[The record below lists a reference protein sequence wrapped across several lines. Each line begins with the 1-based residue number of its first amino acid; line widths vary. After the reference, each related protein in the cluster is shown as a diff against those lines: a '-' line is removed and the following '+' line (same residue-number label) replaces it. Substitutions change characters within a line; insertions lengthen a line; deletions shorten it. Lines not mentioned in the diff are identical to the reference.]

1 MYDQVVFACHPDEAL
16 AILGNNATDEER
28 KVLGSFEYSS
38 NDVYVHSD
46 INLMPKARAAWTSWN
61 YLGASNKND
70 DNAVFVTYWINKL
83 QSIEHDKEILVS
95 LNPTTLPASEKTY
108 CKIVYAHPQYSVS
121 AIEGQRMMP
130 SLQGMNNT
138 YFAGAYL
145 GYGFHEDG
153 IRSGLE
159 VAITMGSN
167 ANHAKWI
174 QQNGIG
180 NMIPAS
186 NFQKTMMKVASSFS
200 IGGYFNRFMEILS
213 QQFFFFFLRRG
224 IHTGVLHFLLP
235 DGTKRSFRGKKRHET
250 DEVTIIIY
258 SYRFFSRVVF
268 EYELGLC
275 LSYVAGEWTV
285 AETSSN
291 YDGITKLLLLLL
303 DNTYQSNKKN
313 YAKVL
318 TVTHLLTHSP
328 NHLLTHSLKSTS
340 LSLINIPTAWIGG
353 LINGL
358 IYSFT
363 LDNSVANSRKHI
375 HAHYDLSNDLF
386 HTFLDTKHYM
396 YSCGIFEK
404 LNSTTNHDLT
414 RRPDYLT
421 SKDVYFA
428 GTLEESQTRKIDALL
443 SRLLPIDS
451 STKLLDIGFGWGG
464 ISIRAA
470 SLYGCKVHG
479 ITLSIE
485 QLKYAEVKVK
495 ELKLDHLITFELIDY
510 RAFTKQSKVQFD
522 RIVSCEMIE
531 AVGHKYYPNFFQCID
546 DLLVDD
552 GIFVMQAITMPDS
565 RYASYVNQADFINT
579 VIFPGGLCPSISAL
593 LNAATTSSS
602 LHLENSTNYN
612 LSYAETLRQWRYR
625 FNDALPRVVSLGFD
639 DEFVRLWNLYMCY
652 CEAGFQRNILG
663 LHILTFV
670 RPKNCNM
677 KNSLM

>member
-61 YLGASNKND
+61 YLGTSNKND

-108 CKIVYAHPQYSVS
+108 CKIVYTHPQYSVS
-121 AIEGQRMMP
+121 AVEGQRMMP
-130 SLQGMNNT
+130 SLQGNNNT

-186 NFQKTMMKVASSFS
+186 NFQKTMMKIASSFS
-200 IGGYFNRFMEILS
+200 IGSYFNRFMEILS
-213 QQFFFFFLRRG
+213 QQFFFFFLTRG
-224 IHTGVLHFLLP
+224 IHTGVLHFILP

-313 YAKVL
+313 Y
-318 TVTHLLTHSP
+318 T
-328 NHLLTHSLKSTS
+328 KSTS
-340 LSLINIPTAWIGG
+340 LLYEVPVNNSIKVWKQLHVSPFNPSRNQYYLFNTNINKGDTFNPATLYWDISLFDTDDSLVLSANMKLMAVRTPKYIFFNF
-353 LINGL
+353 LIIIFR
-358 IYSFT
+358 IY
-363 LDNSVANSRKHI
+363 
-375 HAHYDLSNDLF
+375 Y
-386 HTFLDTKHYM
+386 
-396 YSCGIFEK
+396 
-404 LNSTTNHDLT
+404 
-414 RRPDYLT
+414 
-421 SKDVYFA
+421 
-428 GTLEESQTRKIDALL
+428 QALL
-443 SRLLPIDS
+443 LWMGKFPVYNHIARDS
-451 STKLLDIGFGWGG
+451 KLE
-464 ISIRAA
+464 
-470 SLYGCKVHG
+470 K
-479 ITLSIE
+479 
-485 QLKYAEVKVK
+485 
-495 ELKLDHLITFELIDY
+495 
-510 RAFTKQSKVQFD
+510 
-522 RIVSCEMIE
+522 
-531 AVGHKYYPNFFQCID
+531 
-546 DLLVDD
+546 
-552 GIFVMQAITMPDS
+552 
-565 RYASYVNQADFINT
+565 
-579 VIFPGGLCPSISAL
+579 
-593 LNAATTSSS
+593 
-602 LHLENSTNYN
+602 
-612 LSYAETLRQWRYR
+612 
-625 FNDALPRVVSLGFD
+625 
-639 DEFVRLWNLYMCY
+639 
-652 CEAGFQRNILG
+652 
-663 LHILTFV
+663 
-670 RPKNCNM
+670 
-677 KNSLM
+677 